1 METGTKQD
9 AEEAKSMPT
18 HESPLPMNPSR
29 VTTACTLD
37 CPDGCSLILSRDAAG
52 NVRVEGNPAHPFT
65 EGFTCRKIKRFL
77 KRLRSPDRITHP
89 MLRSGS
95 DWKRISWD
103 QALDLCAEKLRT
115 LRGEPASILHF
126 HGEGA
131 KGVLKQAGKAFFAQ
145 IGARGTRGS
154 LCDAAGY
161 VAYLKD
167 FGSRI
172 QNDIREI
179 VSARTI
185 VNWAK
190 DLSKSSVHT
199 AVLVQ
204 KARRNGARL
213 ITVSPGGDGN
223 GPFSDEF
230 IRIRP
235 GTDRFLAAAVVRLM
249 MERGRVSEQILD
261 HVHGW
266 ERMRTLLGSF
276 PASELLGVTGV
287 SAREAERLLS
297 FYTEAGPTATLV
309 GAGLQRYASGGE
321 NTRWINALAVLSGN
335 MGLSGGGSYYH
346 LHSLKDFNLDWTKPV
361 RGTSARALLM
371 PTLGREILNAA
382 DPPIRMIWV
391 DASNL
396 VNQVPNIAE
405 TIRAFESIP
414 FKVVVDAF
422 MTDTAARAD
431 LILPCALMW
440 EQDDLV
446 GSYLHHYVNYARAV
460 FDPPGE
466 ARTDFWILTELGRR
480 LDPPVILPER
490 EVIFESSLRSSTLR
504 GSLQSLRDRG
514 FISADRPR
522 VVYEGM
528 WFDHADGKC
537 HLVTTLSPEAAPPE
551 EFPLRLLTLI
561 RGDATHSQI
570 LVEDQEMPPLVWI
583 SSEHPA
589 APWIEPG
596 ARGTLI
602 SPLGSMAVRIQV
614 AEGLHPE
621 SVVYRR
627 GDWFLSGGGVNRLI
641 DAGLTD
647 LGRGAPY
654 YDQYVRL
661 EIDAGSDVE
670 NARPSS

>member
-1 METGTKQD
+1 LKRD
-9 AEEAKSMPT
+9 AEEADDMPQQG
-18 HESPLPMNPSR
+18 SPLPMKPSR

-37 CPDGCSLILSRDAAG
+37 CPDGCSLVLSRDATG

-65 EGFTCRKIKRFL
+65 EGFTCRKIKKFL
-77 KRLRSPDRITHP
+77 KRLQSPDRITHP

-103 QALDLCAEKLRT
+103 RALDLCAQRVQAC
-115 LRGEPASILHF
+115 RSEPASLLHF

-145 IGARGTRGS
+145 IGASGTRGS

-172 QNDIREI
+172 QNDIRDI
-179 VSARTI
+179 VNARTI

-190 DLSKSSVHT
+190 DLSRSSVHT
-199 AVLVQ
+199 AVLAQ

-249 MERGRVSEQILD
+249 MERGRVSEKILD

-266 ERMRTLLGSF
+266 ERLRALLDSTR
-276 PASELLGVTGV
+276 ASELLGATDV

-297 FYTEAGPTATLV
+297 FYTEAKPTATLI

-335 MGLSGGGSYYH
+335 MGISGGGSYFH
-346 LHSLKDFNLDWTKPV
+346 LHSLKDFNLDWTRPTHGKSG
-361 RGTSARALLM
+361 RTLLM
-371 PTLGREILNAA
+371 PTLAREILKAT

-396 VNQVPNIAE
+396 VNQLPNTAE

-431 LILPCALMW
+431 LVLPCALMW

-446 GSYLHHYVNYARAV
+446 GSYLHHYVNYARTV
-460 FDPPGE
+460 FYPPGE
-466 ARTDFWILTELGRR
+466 ARTDLWILSELGRR

-490 EVIFESSLRSSTLR
+490 EAIFESSLRSPNLR

-514 FISADRPR
+514 FLPADRPQ

-570 LVEDQEMPPLVWI
+570 LIEDQEIPPRVWI

-589 APWIEPG
+589 ASGIEPG
-596 ARGTLI
+596 ARGTLV
-602 SPLGSMAVRIQV
+602 SPLGSMAVRVQV
-614 AEGLHPE
+614 ADGLHPG

-627 GDWFLSGGGVNRLI
+627 GDWLLCGGGANRLI
-641 DAGLTD
+641 DAALTD
-647 LGRGAPY
+647 LGPGAPY
-654 YDQYVRL
+654 YSQYVRL
-661 EIDAGSDVE
+661 EIDSGPDVE
-670 NARPSS
+670 KGHPSS